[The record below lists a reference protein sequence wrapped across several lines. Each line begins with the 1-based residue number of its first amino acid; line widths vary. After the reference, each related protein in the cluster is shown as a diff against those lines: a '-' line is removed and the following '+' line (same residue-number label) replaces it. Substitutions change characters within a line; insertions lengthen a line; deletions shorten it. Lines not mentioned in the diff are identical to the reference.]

1 MERTESTNSI
11 LRQFRKKSKRL
22 VNKDLFTE
30 FFYLNKDRKVI
41 EFLVSEDKLVVESFL
56 KSFLPSEF
64 RSFVK
69 VRILNDEEDEIKSWF
84 YDNEDLVLV
93 IEVNWGVKKQEISLD
108 IDIENFSVAVID
120 EEGLVLK
127 EIDYVLFN
135 EFLISF
141 FTLQAQNLAQSFDK
155 LSKKSEC

>member
-1 MERTESTNSI
+1 MERTEYTNSI

-30 FFYLNKDRKVI
+30 FFYLNKNRRVI
-41 EFLVSEDKLVVESFL
+41 EFLVSEDDLVVETFL
-56 KSFLPSEF
+56 KSFLPHEF
-64 RSFVK
+64 RDFVK
-69 VRILNDEEDEIKSWF
+69 VKILNDEEEEIKNWF
-84 YDNEDLVLV
+84 YDDEDLVLV
-93 IEVNWGVKKQEISLD
+93 LEVNWGIKKQEISLD
-108 IDIENFSVAVID
+108 VDIENFSVAVID

-141 FTLQAQNLAQSFDK
+141 FTIQAQNLAQSFDK
-155 LSKKSEC
+155 LSKRSDM